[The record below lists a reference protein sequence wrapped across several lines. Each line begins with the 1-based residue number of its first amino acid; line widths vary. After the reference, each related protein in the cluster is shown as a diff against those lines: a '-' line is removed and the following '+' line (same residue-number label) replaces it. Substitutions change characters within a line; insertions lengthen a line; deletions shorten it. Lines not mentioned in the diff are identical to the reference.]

1 MSDKLIRKPVNSCEL
16 NSQPEIVVAGFGTEN
31 VRGTVL
37 RAISSA
43 HLFAG
48 TRELVIKH
56 ANENYFLRI
65 TNQGKL
71 ILTK

>member
-16 NSQPEIVVAGFGTEN
+16 NGQPEIGVAGFGTEN
-31 VRGTVL
+31 VRGHASRTV
-37 RAISSA
+37 SSA
-43 HLFAG
+43 LLFAG

>member
-1 MSDKLIRKPVNSCEL
+1 MT
-16 NSQPEIVVAGFGTEN
+16 GFGTEN
-31 VRGTVL
+31 VRGHAS
-37 RAISSA
+37 RSISSA
-43 HLFAG
+43 LLFAG

>member
-1 MSDKLIRKPVNSCEL
+1 MSDKLIRIPVNSSEL
-16 NSQPEIVVAGFGTEN
+16 NKQPEGSAIRFGTEN
-31 VRGTVL
+31 IRGYAS
-37 RAISSA
+37 RAISSEL
-43 HLFAG
+43 LFSG
-48 TRELVIKH
+48 SRELVIKH

>member
-1 MSDKLIRKPVNSCEL
+1 MRDEFIKKPVSRSEL
-16 NSQPEIVVAGFGTEN
+16 NSQPETGMTGFGTEN
-31 VRGTVL
+31 VRGHAS
-37 RAISSA
+37 RSISSA
-43 HLFAG
+43 LLFAG